1 MKTKVE
7 TVVSPT
13 GVAAY
18 SWLTKADTA
27 FGQNHFKVTLMMD
40 KADKATAEFVK
51 KVNKVHKEFAG
62 DKDTKS
68 PIKDGDK
75 TDKDGQEGK
84 WVFTSKTQYAP
95 KLIDTERNQL
105 SQSSAPMSGDL
116 IRVAMGLAPYDTG
129 ANAGV
134 SLRLKAVQLVEKRNT
149 GGDVGDVFDDIDGF
163 VAKEA
168 GETFESEES
177 EDDEDF

>member
-40 KADKATAEFVK
+40 KGEDATEKFVQ
-51 KVNKVHKEFAG
+51 KVNKTHKEFAAG
-62 DKDTKS
+62 KDTKS

-75 TDKDGQEGK
+75 DGKEGQEGK
-84 WVFTSKTQYAP
+84 WVFTAKTQYAP
-95 KLIDTERNQL
+95 KLVDTDRNQL
-105 SQSSAPMSGDL
+105 TEKFAPMSGDL
-116 IRVAMGLAPYDTG
+116 IRVAMGLAGYDTG

-163 VAKEA
+163 VA
-168 GETFESEES
+168 EES
-177 EDDEDF
+177 DDFETEETDDDDF